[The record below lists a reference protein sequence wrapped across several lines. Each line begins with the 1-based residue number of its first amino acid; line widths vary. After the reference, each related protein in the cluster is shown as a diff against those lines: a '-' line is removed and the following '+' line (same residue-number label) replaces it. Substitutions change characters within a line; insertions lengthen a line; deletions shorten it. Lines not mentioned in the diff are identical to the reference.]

1 MASHAESR
9 GSVIAFGL
17 LLALFLLLLTRNIS
31 SEPYVYDEADY
42 MYAASLGFAANWSD
56 AHSIPI
62 SDFVRTGL
70 AGEARQGLS
79 ERIRRGNDVL
89 FYRHFHGPLFD
100 YLLVFLSRLNLR
112 EQTIRFAMLT
122 IPVLSL
128 AAIYFV
134 GQSWMAALLFLC
146 SYSVIGS
153 TELAPHQLFALCS
166 LISLILLLK
175 AVATRRHRYWYG
187 SVLAAGLAFCTLE
200 IAYVLLLTLT
210 ICCFVERREWGAGR
224 GFVLKS
230 LALLFA
236 TVLLVWPAA
245 WIRLS
250 FVKAYGVLAYLAVSR
265 EFPGNTGLIE
275 VWRDRISHSPLEWLL
290 ILLAVL
296 VWLRNRVA
304 KERISL
310 YPLGVF
316 AALMFIATLP
326 VRTITPRYSLAF
338 VPALDLLAGLAL
350 VPSIG
355 PLRRPA
361 RFAVVT
367 LAVAGLFGYAWV
379 QAVHQP
385 HNPNPRS
392 AAVLTYIHQNK
403 LENKA
408 VLAPQTDVPTL
419 HYYFPAMRL
428 RGYFGQT
435 PTATDRAVFAADPI
449 IAAAEP

>member
-1 MASHAESR
+1 M
-9 GSVIAFGL
+9 GLIARIIVFGGL
-17 LLALFLLLLTRNIS
+17 LGLFLSLITRNVS
-31 SEPYVYDEADY
+31 WEPYVYDEADY
-42 MYAASLGFAANWSD
+42 MYAASLGFGANWSD
-56 AHSIPI
+56 SDSIPI
-62 SDFVRTGL
+62 SDFVRSGL
-70 AGEARQGLS
+70 ARKGRQELS
-79 ERIRRGNDVL
+79 ERIRSGNDVL

-100 YLLVFLSRLNLR
+100 YLLVFVSRLNLR
-112 EQTIRFAMLT
+112 EETVRAAMLT
-122 IPVLSL
+122 IPALSL
-128 AAIYFV
+128 AVIYFG
-134 GQSWMAALLFLC
+134 GQSWLAAVLFLC
-146 SYSVIGS
+146 SYSVLGS

-166 LISLILLLK
+166 LLSLILLLK
-175 AVATRRHRYWYG
+175 AVATRRRRYWYG
-187 SVLAAGLAFCTLE
+187 SVVAAGLAFCTLE
-200 IAYVLLLTLT
+200 IAYVLLLTLA
-210 ICCFVERREWGAGR
+210 ICCFVERRQWEADR
-224 GFVLKS
+224 GFVVKS
-230 LALLFA
+230 LALLLA

-250 FVKAYGVLAYLAVSR
+250 FLKAYAVLAYLAVSR
-265 EFPGNTGLIE
+265 EFPGNAGWIE
-275 VWRDRISHSPLEWLL
+275 IWRNRIFHSPLEWLV

-296 VWLRNRVA
+296 VGLRNRG
-304 KERISL
+304 KTSL

-326 VRTITPRYSLAF
+326 ARSITPRYSLMF

-350 VPSIG
+350 GPLLG

-361 RFAVVT
+361 SLAVVT
-367 LAVAGLFGYAWV
+367 LAVAGLFGCAWV

-428 RGYFGQT
+428 RGYFGQA
-435 PTATDRAVFAADPI
+435 PTVTDRAT
-449 IAAAEP
+449 IAAAKP